1 MLEAMITS
9 ISPMVLFWLA
19 GVIIFAVAEAA
30 TVGLIS
36 LWFAGGSLVALI
48 VACVGG
54 PVWLQATLF
63 LVVSVVL
70 LALLRPFLRKVSVP
84 YRTRTNA
91 DRHIG
96 QSALVT
102 EEINNL
108 KETGAVRLD
117 GVTWT
122 ARSEDGQVIP
132 EGSLIEIKKISGVK
146 VVVTMK
152 ETATAV

>member
-1 MLEAMITS
+1 MLEAMIS
-9 ISPMVLFWLA
+9 SVSPMVLFWLA
-19 GVIIFAVAEAA
+19 GVILFAAAEAA

-48 VACVGG
+48 TACLGG
-54 PVWLQATLF
+54 PVWLQVVLF
-63 LVVSVVL
+63 FAVSIVL
-70 LALLRPFLRKVSVP
+70 LALLRPFIKKVSVP

-122 ARSEDGQVIP
+122 ARSENGQVIP
-132 EGSLIEIKKISGVK
+132 EGSLVEIKKIAGVK
-146 VVVTMK
+146 VIVALK
-152 ETATAV
+152 EVAAAL